1 MVSLARLLASHEY
14 IPASLKSRFKSEKT
28 CRFFQSLFALG
39 FRSVKVSNGWRLCRR
54 DTEASSS
61 LVEQFITSFWPVYPF
76 KTLCGCFIKTRG
88 SVRSKAQ
95 FIIRRESPINTV
107 RVFTFIF
114 IRFRHRR
121 DAKNK
126 LLQLG
131 RAKISE

>member
-14 IPASLKSRFKSEKT
+14 IPASLKSRFRSKKT

-39 FRSVKVSNGWRLCRR
+39 FRSEKASNGWRLCRR

-107 RVFTFIF
+107 RAFTFIF

-121 DAKNK
+121 DAKK
-126 LLQLG
+126 QIV
-131 RAKISE
+131 AIWKS